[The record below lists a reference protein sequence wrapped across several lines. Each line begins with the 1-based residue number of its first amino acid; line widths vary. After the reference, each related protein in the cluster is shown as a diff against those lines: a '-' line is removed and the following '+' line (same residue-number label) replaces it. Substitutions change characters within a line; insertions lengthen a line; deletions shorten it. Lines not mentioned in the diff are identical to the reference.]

1 MKPAVFLSVLCLSLC
16 PAMPAAAQTSALKGH
31 DTNAPIDVDAARI
44 EVRDNDAQAIFSGTV
59 KIRQGTLTLDA
70 DTVKV
75 AYQRIGNGDPSI
87 QRLDARG
94 SVRLVSPSE
103 RATGRTAI
111 YDVTAKMITM
121 IGDVVL
127 TRGDSQL
134 RGDRLAINLTT
145 GRSTLDGKAGA
156 TVPGVPGAPGGRV
169 TGRFVVPPRGQT
181 P

>member
-1 MKPAVFLSVLCLSLC
+1 MKTVAFLLLLGVAL
-16 PAMPAAAQTSALKGH
+16 PAAAQTSALKGH

-44 EVRDNDAQAIFSGTV
+44 EVRDNDAQAIFSGAV
-59 KIRQGTLTLDA
+59 KIRQGRLTLDA

-75 AYQRIGNGDPSI
+75 AYQRVGQGDPSI

-94 SVRLVSPSE
+94 NVRLVSPSE

-111 YDVTAKMITM
+111 YDVAAKMITM
-121 IGDVVL
+121 LGDVVL

-134 RGDRLAINLTT
+134 KGDRLAINLAT
-145 GRSTLDGKAGA
+145 GRSALDGRAGA
-156 TVPGVPGAPGGRV
+156 TVPGAAPGTAAPGGRV